1 METKEVHKDCR
12 KDSQVSVSVYT
23 YIYMSVLPSSALA
36 DITRTVQYDV
46 IEPSTWE
53 EMLNIQ

>member
-1 METKEVHKDCR
+1 METQEVHKDCR
-12 KDSQVSVSVYT
+12 KDSQVSVSEYT

-36 DITRTVQYDV
+36 DITRTVQDDA
-46 IEPSTWE
+46 IEPSTRE

>member
-12 KDSQVSVSVYT
+12 KDSQVSVSV

-46 IEPSTWE
+46 IEPSTRE